1 MVNNFCIHFLYFKVL
16 QDILTTVNVNVEQ
29 SVQDVLNTKKIDAEK
44 SLVWVIIAV
53 KR

>member
-1 MVNNFCIHFLYFKVL
+1 
-16 QDILTTVNVNVEQ
+16 VEQ